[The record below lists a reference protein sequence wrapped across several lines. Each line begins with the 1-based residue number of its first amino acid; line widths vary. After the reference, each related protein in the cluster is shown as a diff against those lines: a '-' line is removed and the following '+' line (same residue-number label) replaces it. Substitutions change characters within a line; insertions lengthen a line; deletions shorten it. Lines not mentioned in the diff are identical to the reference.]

1 MAVLYFFQEWKDEQ
15 HLKKNV
21 FAVWAREV
29 IPPPL
34 VDSDDDSDNEYY
46 ECESCDFVPE
56 TAHVRRALRQ
66 AFDQADVELADLQRR
81 EPISSNDWL
90 NLLTIVNTALQLTSY
105 GGMLGG
111 WEEQGDRAHAKK
123 LASDVDY
130 LRFMYEKSKQLY
142 CKFDKIGRE
151 TKMGGDTDESGGD
164 TDESGGDTDEA
175 SRDAEYGGDTN
186 ESWNDDRDDDEYED
200 SYEDVDKYLYQ
211 NEVSLARAQYDLA
224 RAQYCLA
231 HAQCRLVREY
241 CGKICLALD
250 AVNDINNM

>member
-130 LRFMYEKSKQLY
+130 LRLMYEKTKKLY
-142 CKFDKIGRE
+142 CKFDAFGRE
-151 TKMGGDTDESGGD
+151 TNMAGWEVYPDIYAVVHNRSRCAEYGGDTDESGSD
-164 TDESGGDTDEA
+164 DSEDE
-175 SRDAEYGGDTN
+175 
-186 ESWNDDRDDDEYED
+186 ED
-200 SYEDVDKYLYQ
+200 IEDYA
-211 NEVSLARAQYDLA
+211 ARAQYDQA
-224 RAQYCLA
+224 RAQYWLA
-231 HAQCRLVREY
+231 DAQYRLVCKQRQDLFSF
-241 CGKICLALD
+241 CD
-250 AVNDINNM
+250 